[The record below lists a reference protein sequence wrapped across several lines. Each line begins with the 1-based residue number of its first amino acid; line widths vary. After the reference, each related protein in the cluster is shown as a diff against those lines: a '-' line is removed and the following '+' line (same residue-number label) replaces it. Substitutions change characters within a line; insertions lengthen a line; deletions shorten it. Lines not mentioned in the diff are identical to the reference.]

1 MTPFTTEFDEYHF
14 PDELKELPQW
24 VVSDAS
30 KIPLWQP
37 GFQKPLEKASVANP
51 QTWMSFELALS
62 ICEATSGLLPGFV
75 LTDTDPYTVLDID
88 VKEDTPPE
96 CLDWYGQIVNR
107 AGSYTELSAS
117 GKGVHVWLRA
127 NEGEGRRSSQFSLER
142 YSQERFIVCTGNVH
156 INAPISD
163 GNGILDYLKP
173 FLDAKA
179 RIVTTVP
186 DQPQQKSDEEVLE
199 DIADWDNHELF
210 TGLMVLP
217 LADLSA
223 AYGYPSGSEAD
234 GALINFL
241 CKASPNNAQ
250 VMRIFRTSALA
261 NRGPKPGQ
269 KDKIMV
275 DDKYLLRTINNM
287 RAYMHAE
294 EEARKAEMDAMVE
307 QMKRNVAV
315 MNEQLA
321 KEAAAQAQQ
330 QIALDQKQYDV
341 EAKGYDFPHGI
352 VGEIARWVYMT
363 SIYPLKSSAIL
374 TALAFSTA
382 LTSKRYAVEGNHLN
396 AYYVFAG
403 KSGIGKDTIKRSLR
417 ALRDLINKEQDMPRE
432 FITAAKIRS
441 GAALM
446 KHARE
451 AGRCLY
457 YLSECGSMLNSLKN
471 KTDKNNT
478 DMSDFWLTAYSDATV
493 NARPEDLLYSN
504 KETSETSET
513 LAYVG
518 AMTPSFA
525 GETTPD
531 QLLEAMSD
539 TQASSGFMSRLN
551 IEICDDY
558 RGERNKN
565 GRDIA
570 VPDHLYQRL
579 RVIGRECADL
589 NAPTIEIPFTTEARA
604 AFDRICDFVDEKLG
618 PQGKI
623 EDDTIRALYNR
634 IAEKTLRMTG
644 TLAAMNN
651 PHNPVITLEDLLWC
665 ESYVMTQTK
674 ALLSKHESGQIGEV
688 SADKTRKAIV
698 KAIILYLNTDV
709 SNRPQEHMWDASRKA
724 NIINLGVIAR
734 RCTAQLQRLE
744 KATKEKP
751 SQALERTFNEMV
763 REGLLNVVT
772 PHERKALQE
781 MKTITST
788 CRATLWVVNDVN
800 ALTLSVKSVE

>member
-1 MTPFTTEFDEYHF
+1 MTPFETEFDEYHF
-14 PDELKELPQW
+14 PDELKEIPQW

-30 KIPLWQP
+30 KIPMWQP
-37 GFQKPLEKASVANP
+37 GFQRPLEKASVSNP
-51 QTWMSFELALS
+51 ETWMSFEMALML
-62 ICEATSGLLPGFV
+62 CETTPGLLPGFV
-75 LTDTDPYTVLDID
+75 LTANDPYTVIDID
-88 VKEDTPPE
+88 VKEDTPQDHIE
-96 CLDWYGQIVNR
+96 WFAQLVNG
-107 AGSYTELSAS
+107 AASYTELSAS
-117 GKGVHVWLRA
+117 GKGVHIWVRA
-127 NEGEGRRSSQFSLER
+127 NEGEGRRSSHLSLER
-142 YSQERFIVCTGNVH
+142 YSQERFILCTGRVH
-156 INAPISD
+156 LAAPIGT
-163 GNGILDYLKP
+163 GNGILAYLQP

-179 RIVTTVP
+179 RIVTTVA
-186 DQPQQKSDEEVLE
+186 DQAQVKSDHEVLE
-199 DIADWDNHELF
+199 DISEWDNNELF

-223 AYGYPSGSEAD
+223 HYGYPSGSEAD
-234 GALINFL
+234 GALVNFL

-269 KDKIMV
+269 KDKIMA

-287 RAYMHAE
+287 RAYMQVE
-294 EEARKAEMDAMVE
+294 EESRKAEMDAMVE
-307 QMKRNVAV
+307 QMKRNVAA
-315 MNEQLA
+315 MNEGLE
-321 KEAAAQAQQ
+321 KEAAVQAQQ

-341 EAKGYDFPHGI
+341 DAKGYDFPHGVI
-352 VGEIARWVYMT
+352 GDIARWVYMT

-382 LTSKRYAVEGNHLN
+382 MTAKRYSVDGNHLN

-417 ALRDLINKEQDMPRE
+417 TLRDLLAEEQKMPRE

-451 AGRCLY
+451 TGRCLY

-478 DMSDFWLTAYSDATV
+478 DISDFWLTAYSDATV
-493 NARPEDLLYSN
+493 NAVPEDLLYSN
-504 KETSETSET
+504 KEASETQEG
-513 LAYVG
+513 LRYIG

-558 RGERNKN
+558 RGERNR
-565 GRDIA
+565 GDRDLALPPPLFQKLLEIA
-570 VPDHLYQRL
+570 
-579 RVIGRECADL
+579 RECADL
-589 NAPTIEIPFTTEARA
+589 NLPTIAIPFTSDARQ
-604 AFDRICDFVDEKLG
+604 AFDRICDFVDDKLG
-618 PQGKI
+618 VQGKI
-623 EDDTIRALYNR
+623 DDDTIRALYNR

-651 PHNPVITLEDLLWC
+651 PANPVITLDDLLWC

-674 ALLSKHESGQIGEV
+674 ALLSRHESGQIGEV

-698 KAIILYLNTDV
+698 KAIVLYLNTDL
-709 SNRPQEHMWDASRKA
+709 SNKTQEHMWDASRKVH
-724 NIINLGVIAR
+724 IINLGAISR
-734 RCTAQLQRLE
+734 RCTPQLQRLE

-763 REGLLNVVT
+763 KEGLLNIVT

-781 MKTITST
+781 AKIISAT
-788 CRATLWVVNDVN
+788 CRAALWVVNDVS